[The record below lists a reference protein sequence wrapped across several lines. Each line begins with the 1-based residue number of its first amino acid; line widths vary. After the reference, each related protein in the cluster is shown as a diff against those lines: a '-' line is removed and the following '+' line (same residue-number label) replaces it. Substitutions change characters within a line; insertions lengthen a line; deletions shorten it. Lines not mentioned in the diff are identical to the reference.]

1 MFFFLVAEPEKCF
14 KDCYH
19 YFPPSECSCHL
30 RDGVPLR
37 QGNVFYDGYMSI
49 PSPVFQLVEADF
61 FFRCGVS
68 GAITSSCLPRAVI
81 SSETV
86 SRLGAA
92 TTSSTGTALVGV
104 LRWPVKLVGV
114 PAVCMAREPVV
125 MCPTVIQT
133 SVCADCKRLHYG
145 STGCWSSPSP
155 GIPESAIMKFSR

>member
-1 MFFFLVAEPEKCF
+1 MWARRVRSPVAYLVAEPEKCF

-19 YFPPSECSCHL
+19 YFPPSGCSCHL

-37 QGNVFYDGYMSI
+37 QGNDFYDGYMSF
-49 PSPVFQLVEADF
+49 PSPVFQLVEADL

-81 SSETV
+81 TWETV
-86 SRLGAA
+86 SRSGAA

-114 PAVCMAREPVV
+114 PAVYMAREPVV
-125 MCPTVIQT
+125 MYPN
-133 SVCADCKRLHYG
+133 A
-145 STGCWSSPSP
+145 
-155 GIPESAIMKFSR
+155 